1 MIAIKRSPLLF
12 IHCIYIKGRG
22 LSFVIW
28 LLGVWRYLETDKK
41 LKTVPAP
48 LLFCTKSVKGTAEL
62 IYKKMKK
69 LNYLWMLGLL
79 MFAAINF
86 ASCSD
91 DDDAPGASSDLI
103 GLWELVSEEGW
114 NKYNDGETNEWKEF
128 EDDHRIKFNADGTA
142 MSYEYY
148 NGKWNEQYPATWQ
161 YKGGK
166 LYLTSYV
173 VEYEEEIVEVGIVK
187 ELSSSRLVIEIHEID
202 DDGEHWE
209 RITYRKIE

>member
-86 ASCSD
+86 VSCSD
-91 DDDAPGASSDLI
+91 DDDAPGASSDLV
-103 GLWELVSEEGW
+103 GLWERVSYEGW
-114 NKYNDGETNEWKEF
+114 EKYKGELYDEWDEMNNDL
-128 EDDHRIKFNADGTA
+128 RVKFNADGTYV
-142 MSYEYY
+142 SYEYHDEEWDTCEI
-148 NGKWNEQYPATWQ
+148 GEWQ
-161 YKGGK
+161 YKDGK
-166 LYLTSYV
+166 IYV
-173 VEYEEEIVEVGIVK
+173 TYEDEYEEGADVAVVK
-187 ELSSSRLVIEIHEID
+187 ELTSSRLVYEFRETED
-202 DDGEHWE
+202 EWE
-209 RITYRKIE
+209 YYELVTMKKIN

>member
-1 MIAIKRSPLLF
+1 MF

-86 ASCSD
+86 VSCSD
-91 DDDAPGASSDLI
+91 DDDAPGAFSDLV
-103 GLWELVSEEGW
+103 GLWELVSEESWAKYKGEEISDGW
-114 NKYNDGETNEWKEF
+114 EMEADS
-128 EDDHRIKFNADGTA
+128 RIKFNADGTWVD
-142 MSYEYY
+142 YEYY
-148 NGKWNEQYPATWQ
+148 DGEWDLSDTGTWE
-161 YKGGK
+161 YKNGK
-166 LYLTSYV
+166 LYSTYDNE
-173 VEYEEEIVEVGIVK
+173 EYEEEAVDQMTVK
-187 ELSSSRLVIEIHEID
+187 ELTASKLVLEFQTKEGD
-202 DDGEHWE
+202 YEFGA

>member
-1 MIAIKRSPLLF
+1 MF

-41 LKTVPAP
+41 LKTVPTP

-91 DDDAPGASSDLI
+91 DDDAPGASSDLV
-103 GLWELVSEEGW
+103 GLWERVSYEGW
-114 NKYNDGETNEWKEF
+114 EKYRGELYDEWDEMNNDL
-128 EDDHRIKFNADGTA
+128 RVKFNADGTYV
-142 MSYEYY
+142 SYEYHD
-148 NGKWNEQYPATWQ
+148 GEWDTAEIGEWQ
-161 YKGGK
+161 YKDDK
-166 LYLTSYV
+166 IYLTEED
-173 VEYEEEIVEVGIVK
+173 EYEEGADVAVVK
-187 ELSSSRLVIEIHEID
+187 ELTSSRFVYEFHEIED
-202 DDGEHWE
+202 EWE
-209 RITYRKIE
+209 YYELVTMKKIN